1 MAAPIPLDAPVT
13 TATFPA
19 SFCDMTL
26 VLSVRPCCV
35 LNGTYYEYAVALAR
49 FIVYHLVQNN
59 KISFFDRLL
68 IMTLGRP
75 RSFDVNKALDCA
87 LNIFWRKGFEGTS
100 LPDLTKAMGINRP
113 SLYAAFGNK
122 ESLFRRAVER
132 YEEKMARPVQE
143 ALSEPDVHAAVES
156 LLRNNVDV
164 VTDPKNPRGCLMVQ
178 GALACGDEADA
189 LRCELAERRGN
200 FETMLRKRFEQAIEE
215 GNLPAGLRAADLARY
230 VATLSHGIAV
240 QAAGGASRA
249 QLMRVVT
256 LAMRAWPLS
265 MKQRSPSS

>member
-68 IMTLGRP
+68 TMSLGRP
-75 RSFDVNKALDCA
+75 RSFDVNKALDQA
-87 LNIFWRKGFEGTS
+87 LNIFWRKGYEGTS
-100 LPDLTKAMGINRP
+100 LPDLTDAMGINRP

-122 ESLFRRAVER
+122 ESLFRKVVNRYLNGPASYARQALTQPTARAVA
-132 YEEKMARPVQE
+132 EKI
-143 ALSEPDVHAAVES
+143 LKSAVEN
-156 LLRNNVDV
+156 L
-164 VTDPKNPRGCLMVQ
+164 TNP
-178 GALACGDEADA
+178 AH
-189 LRCELAERRGN
+189 
-200 FETMLRKRFEQAIEE
+200 
-215 GNLPAGLRAADLARY
+215 P
-230 VATLSHGIAV
+230 
-240 QAAGGASRA
+240 
-249 QLMRVVT
+249 
-256 LAMRAWPLS
+256 
-265 MKQRSPSS
+265 